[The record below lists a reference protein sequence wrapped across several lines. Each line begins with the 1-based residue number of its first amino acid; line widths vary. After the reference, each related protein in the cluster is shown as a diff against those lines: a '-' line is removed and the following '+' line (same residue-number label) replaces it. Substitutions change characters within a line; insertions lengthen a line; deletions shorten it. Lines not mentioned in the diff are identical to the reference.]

1 MNLNDNK
8 SNGNNVDEALALKKA
23 HENELIAEVDE
34 KINQAKI
41 DLEAKL
47 QKIQTDSL
55 NEEQIL
61 LADNNLSPKDKKTQL
76 SELKLRRKSDLICA
90 KKDNKSL
97 IEKYKE
103 EKHNIIDPIMDYA
116 LIPNPSRNIKSVK
129 KMKNFSD
136 GKKWINITI
145 MCASVIGLLLLWLIL
160 SNTIPKIETF
170 ISTPQKV
177 WAALVARINLGW
189 YWEDVWMSFQRV
201 LIGFS
206 VAVLCSIPM
215 AFLMAWFK
223 TFRAIVDPWLQFF
236 RTIPP
241 IAIIPIMIAVFGTG
255 EQPKYAII
263 FIAVF
268 LSMTVTIYQGIR
280 NVDLTL
286 IKAAYTFGSKDGN
299 IFLDV
304 IIPSAFPFILTAM
317 RLGVGAALTTLIAAE
332 MTGASEGLGAL
343 IQIASG
349 SNRIDVVMMGIV
361 SIGVIGFTLDR
372 ILLVVEK
379 LLTRW
384 K

>member
-116 LIPNPSRNIKSVK
+116 RIPNPSRNIKSVK

-160 SNTIPKIETF
+160 SNTIPKVETF

>member
-47 QKIQTDSL
+47 QKIQTNSL

-116 LIPNPSRNIKSVK
+116 RIPNPSRNIKSVK

-160 SNTIPKIETF
+160 SNTIPKVETF

-201 LIGFS
+201 LIEFS

>member
-1 MNLNDNK
+1 LNLNNNK

-47 QKIQTDSL
+47 QKIQTNSL

-116 LIPNPSRNIKSVK
+116 RIPNPSRNIKSVK

-160 SNTIPKIETF
+160 SNTIPKVETF

>member
-47 QKIQTDSL
+47 QKIQTNSL

-116 LIPNPSRNIKSVK
+116 RIPNPSRNIKSVK

-160 SNTIPKIETF
+160 SNTIPKVETF

>member
-1 MNLNDNK
+1 MNLNNNK

-47 QKIQTDSL
+47 QKIQTNSL

-116 LIPNPSRNIKSVK
+116 RIPNPSRNIKSVK

-160 SNTIPKIETF
+160 SNTIPKVETF